1 MYSRKQFH
9 WKRSNKSRMYQRW
22 WCYFDCMVNASTT
35 TTTAIK
41 NESSTLAFN
50 LICFIQLFIVATA
63 TVVAATSL
71 LLKFYNQLFVT
82 AMLLYTHTCTLHST
96 DFIHRAWDTRCYC
109 VHHVHKHTH
118 TDRHLHRQ
126 NIAMCTLY
134 SACNWMVDIK
144 LERQQRRS
152 HNYPLASTVIERLVP
167 KSRIRAIHSICSFYS
182 IIHSPSHFY
191 AFWKDKLFHDKSLV
205 DVVCISTFSKS
216 HRKVK

>member
-1 MYSRKQFH
+1 MKAA
-9 WKRSNKSRMYQRW
+9 RSH
-22 WCYFDCMVNASTT
+22 STWFV
-35 TTTAIK
+35 
-41 NESSTLAFN
+41 SFN
-50 LICFIQLFIVATA
+50 F
-63 TVVAATSL
+63 L
-71 LLKFYNQLFVT
+71 LLLLLLWSQRLRCCWNFTISCSLQLCCC
-82 AMLLYTHTCTLHST
+82 THTHAHCIQPILSIVHGIRDAIVCTMYT
-96 DFIHRAWDTRCYC
+96 NT
-109 VHHVHKHTH
+109 HTH